1 MAGTSLVTLVYHL
14 GRMLIACL
22 WGCWGTKKIG
32 SFKNL
37 WYIVSLIS
45 SFSHVPHP
53 THQHVFLVLPLYHI
67 QNHHLYHCHQSTTLS
82 PSGHITSHLDSY
94 RSRWVS
100 YFYLS
105 FPIFY
110 FPCSSSQ
117 SASFKIH
124 LITSV
129 FCSYPSIDFSF
140 AQSEIPSFYCGLWP
154 YLHLLSLHWWP
165 LPCFRTLNV
174 HLPWGLCTY
183 CLPCLYHSSTGYL
196 HGSQSHVFQ
205 VCV

>member
-1 MAGTSLVTLVYHL
+1 M
-14 GRMLIACL
+14 
-22 WGCWGTKKIG
+22 
-32 SFKNL
+32 
-37 WYIVSLIS
+37 IS
-45 SFSHVPHP
+45 SFPHMPHP

-67 QNHHLYHCHQSTTLS
+67 RNHHLYHCFRATTLS

-105 FPIFY
+105 SPIFY

-124 LITSV
+124 LITSI

-154 YLHLLSLHWWP
+154 YLHVVPLHWWP
-165 LPCFRTLNV
+165 LPCFHTLNV
-174 HLPWGLCTY
+174 LCLGAFALTVSPVFITLPLDIFMVHSLTFFRSLFRCHLSRRQPY
-183 CLPCLYHSSTGYL
+183 IST
-196 HGSQSHVFQ
+196 
-205 VCV
+205 